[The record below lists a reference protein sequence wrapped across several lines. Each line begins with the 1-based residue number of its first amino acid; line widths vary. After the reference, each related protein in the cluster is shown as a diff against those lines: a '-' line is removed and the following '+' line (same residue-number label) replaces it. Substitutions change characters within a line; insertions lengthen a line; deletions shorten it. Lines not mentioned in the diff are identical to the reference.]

1 MNAGLKLPR
10 LYAIV
15 DPEVFMNDSSR
26 VVKFAEELLKAGV
39 KLVQLR
45 DKRNSSQF
53 TLSLA
58 REIKRINR
66 ERAMLVMNDRTDLC
80 LGADFEGVHLGQD
93 DLSVLAA
100 RKILGEKKI
109 IGCST
114 HNLAQIREADSGA
127 ADYVAFGPIFAT
139 SSKSQ
144 PDPEVGLDGLR
155 KARRSTSKPLVAI
168 GGITPQNCRDVI
180 ETGADSVAVISAL
193 IDSPAQRVK
202 EFLQVLG

>member
-58 REIKRINR
+58 HEIKRINR

-144 PDPEVGLDGLR
+144 PDHEVGLDGLR